1 MKAAMKEFRKYSWQ
15 RKTFTVFNYLLL
27 TVLALICL
35 LPMINILAISLS
47 SSSAVSSGEVRFW
60 PVDFTW
66 ESYNF
71 VTEKP
76 EFMTAFWVS
85 VKRVLVGVPVN
96 MILTILTAYPLS
108 RTSKQFRGRTA
119 YIWFFFITMLVSGGL
134 VPYYMTI
141 LKVGL
146 IDNFWAL
153 ILPGAVPVYNVII
166 LMNFFRQLPP
176 EIEEAAIMDGAS
188 HLQVLFKIM
197 VPLSLPSIATLTLF
211 CIVNHW
217 NSWFEGLL
225 LMNNPANYP
234 LQSYLQTVVVNRDMS
249 LMSTS
254 DILTLSMVSDRTS
267 KAAQTFVAAL
277 PVLIIYPFLQ
287 RYFTKGIVLGGVKG

>member
-1 MKAAMKEFRKYSWQ
+1 MKEAIKSFKKYSGQ
-15 RKTFTVFNYLLL
+15 RKCFTIFNYILLIS
-27 TVLALICL
+27 LALICL

-47 SSSAVSSGEVRFW
+47 SSAAVSSGEVRFW

-71 VTEKP
+71 VIEKP

-85 VKRVLVGVPVN
+85 VKRVLIGVPLN
-96 MILTILTAYPLS
+96 MLLTILTAYPLS
-108 RTSKQFRGRTA
+108 RTNKQFRGRTA
-119 YIWFFFITMLVSGGL
+119 YTWYFFITLLLSGGL

-166 LMNFFRQLPP
+166 LMNFFRQLPS
-176 EIEEAAIMDGAS
+176 EIEEAAIVDGAS
-188 HLQVLFKIM
+188 HLQILFRVL
-197 VPLSLPSIATLTLF
+197 VPLSKPSIATLTLF

-225 LMNNPANYP
+225 LMNNPVNYP

>member
-1 MKAAMKEFRKYSWQ
+1 MYS
-15 RKTFTVFNYLLL
+15 
-27 TVLALICL
+27 
-35 LPMINILAISLS
+35 
-47 SSSAVSSGEVRFW
+47 
-60 PVDFTW
+60 
-66 ESYNF
+66 
-71 VTEKP
+71 
-76 EFMTAFWVS
+76 
-85 VKRVLVGVPVN
+85 
-96 MILTILTAYPLS
+96 
-108 RTSKQFRGRTA
+108 
-119 YIWFFFITMLVSGGL
+119 
-134 VPYYMTI
+134 
-141 LKVGL
+141 
-146 IDNFWAL
+146 WAL

-211 CIVNHW
+211 CVVNHW

-277 PVLIIYPFLQ
+277 PVLVIYPFLQ
-287 RYFTKGIVLGGVKG
+287 KFFTKGIVLGGVKG